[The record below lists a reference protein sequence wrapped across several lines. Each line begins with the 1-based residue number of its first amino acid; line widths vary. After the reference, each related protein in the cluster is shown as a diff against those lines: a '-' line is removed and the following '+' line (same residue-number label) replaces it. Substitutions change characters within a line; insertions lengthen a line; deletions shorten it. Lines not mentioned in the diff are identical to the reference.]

1 MPKSVDEQILERLDQ
16 ILKVLSLSVAAD
28 QSLTERVRLLKLAG
42 LDNMTH
48 TNAPLVRRQPATRRT
63 GLGDPVRGRIAAW
76 TGFPAGVVAGCGNG

>member
-42 LDNMTH
+42 LDNQTAANVLG
-48 TNAPLVRRQPATRRT
+48 TTPNAVRALQSNTRDR
-63 GLGDPVRGRIAAW
+63 PKKKKARA
-76 TGFPAGVVAGCGNG
+76 